1 MSEVHPETGETL
13 LPTETLGHYPDPPT
27 AGQNSVI
34 NCFEVEAV
42 LAGWWKELLNL
53 DQVGLDDDFFDL
65 GGHSLVGV
73 QLFNAIK
80 KKYGLSLGLSL
91 LFDARTIRQLAEA
104 IRQASQTDHTESK
117 QSSVLV
123 PLQQKGSRPPVFWIP
138 GGYGTNVSI
147 FKDISLL
154 LGTDQPVYAFE
165 AQMPEQG
172 EGMERIEERATNFIK
187 EMRALQPEGP
197 YHLIGFCGG
206 GYIAYDMAQQLSAE
220 GQQTEFLGIVDCSD
234 PHYPH
239 NWREKLRF
247 NRERTVWRV
256 GKVLKR
262 GPVGIARWFI
272 DRSKILRQA
281 LHSSTLRF
289 KARLVGRP
297 CPAIPQTPEEFIA
310 KAWQNAKR
318 YYPTPYEG
326 KCVVF
331 MGKDTHAYAGLSSST
346 DPRLVWC
353 TLSKGG
359 SEVRIVP
366 GDHLDM
372 LKAPNMHKF
381 AEQLK
386 HFLQ

>member
-1 MSEVHPETGETL
+1 L
-13 LPTETLGHYPDPPT
+13 LPTETLRHYPEQPT
-27 AGQNSVI
+27 TGQNVAI
-34 NCFEVEAV
+34 NSAEVGAA
-42 LAGWWKELLNL
+42 LANWWKELLNL

-65 GGHSLVGV
+65 GGHSLIGV
-73 QLFNAIK
+73 QLFSAIK
-80 KKYGLSLGLSL
+80 KKYGLNLGLSL
-91 LFDARTIRQLAEA
+91 LFDARTIRQLAEY
-104 IRQASQTDHTESK
+104 IQQASQTNHSESK

-123 PLQQKGSRPPVFWIP
+123 PLQQAGSRLPVFWIP
-138 GGYGTNVSI
+138 GGYGTSVLI

-154 LGTDQPVYAFE
+154 LGTDQPVYGFE
-165 AQMPEQG
+165 VPMPEQD
-172 EGMERIEERATNFIK
+172 EAMESIEERAAHFIK
-187 EMRALQPEGP
+187 EMRSLQPRGP

-206 GYIAYDMAQQLSAE
+206 GYIAYEMAQQLSAD
-220 GQQTEFLGIVDCSD
+220 GQRIGFLGIVDCID

-239 NWREKLRF
+239 KWREKLRF
-247 NRERTVWRV
+247 NTERTVWRI

-272 DRSKILRQA
+272 ERSKTLGQA

-289 KARLVGRP
+289 KARLLGRP
-297 CPAIPQTPEEFIA
+297 CPPAPETPETFMA
-310 KAWQNAKR
+310 KAWQNINR
-318 YYPTPYEG
+318 YYPTTYNG

-331 MGKDTHAYAGLSSST
+331 KGKDTYAYAGLSSST

-353 TLSKGG
+353 KLSKGG
-359 SEVRIVP
+359 SEVRVLP

-372 LKAPNMHKF
+372 LKAPNMHEF